1 MIDLIKNDGD
11 CFDLLVE
18 ISRLLSN
25 NNVELRR
32 LNDLKK
38 ILINQEN
45 GNIIAASLDSIEAEV
60 KKIIGNCEDKE
71 VINAKFM
78 KYFKPVGDE
87 VTANFEKVN
96 NLVEFL

>member
-11 CFDLLVE
+11 SFDLLVE

-25 NNVELRR
+25 NNIELRR

-45 GNIIAASLDSIEAEV
+45 GSIVAAPLESIEGEV
-60 KKIIGNCEDKE
+60 KKIIGNC
-71 VINAKFM
+71 
-78 KYFKPVGDE
+78 
-87 VTANFEKVN
+87 
-96 NLVEFL
+96 